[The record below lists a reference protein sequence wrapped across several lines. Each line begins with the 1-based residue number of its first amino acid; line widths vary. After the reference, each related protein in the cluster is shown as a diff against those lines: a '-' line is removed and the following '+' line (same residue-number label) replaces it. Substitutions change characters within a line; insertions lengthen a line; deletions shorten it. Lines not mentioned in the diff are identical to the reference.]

1 MEQRLWEGKGTEE
14 GLVRRLRQ
22 LSAERWRRPRA
33 GRKWGGGEK
42 WLEFGFVLKVELTAL
57 ADGLEM
63 HRERREG
70 REVRGGSQVFCLS
83 SWKDGV
89 VISCEGAD
97 LGRSSCDEGSEI
109 RSPVLELLI

>member
-1 MEQRLWEGKGTEE
+1 MRRLW
-14 GLVRRLRQ
+14 Q
-22 LSAERWRRPRA
+22 QSDERWRRPRA
-33 GRKWGGGEK
+33 GRKGGGGEK
-42 WLEFGFVLKVELTAL
+42 WLESGFVLKVELTAL

-70 REVRGGSQVFCLS
+70 REVRDGSKVFCLG

-97 LGRSSCDEGSEI
+97 LGRRSCDGGS
-109 RSPVLELLI
+109 